1 MVCPSVWA
9 PVSASW
15 SMDVLVYFLLT
26 RSLIPTILFLCVL
39 ELTCVLFIP
48 IDVPVCIS
56 LVCRSL
62 CVSSLSCS
70 HSKYHC
76 FSHFCLSLCVS
87 KQLFLCQFVSLS
99 LIMAIVLS
107 LKFSPP
113 HQFCLFVNSLYA
125 NSSQLFPY
133 MVLLSVGLSL
143 YMNHCV
149 SFSLCLPSPLSDSI
163 SLYIHIYLSHHRCV
177 SVSLT

>member
-1 MVCPSVWA
+1 MVCFSVWA
-9 PVSASW
+9 SVSTSR
-15 SMDVLVYFLLT
+15 SMDVLVYFSLIG
-26 RSLIPTILFLCVL
+26 SLIPTIPLLCVL

-48 IDVPVCIS
+48 IDVLVCIS

-62 CVSSLSCS
+62 CVSSLGCS

-99 LIMAIVLS
+99 LFMAIVLS

-113 HQFCLFVNSLYA
+113 QQFCLFVNSLYA
-125 NSSQLFPY
+125 NSSQLFLY
-133 MVLLSVGLSL
+133 LVLLSVVYICLVIDV
-143 YMNHCV
+143 C
-149 SFSLCLPSPLSDSI
+149 LCL
-163 SLYIHIYLSHHRCV
+163 
-177 SVSLT
+177 